1 MISIH
6 DFYELRFYLC
16 LSSLFVGAIIAS
28 QPVTMNIY
36 FNLLQGERE
45 CPYYMRNG
53 SCKYASNCRFNHPDP
68 TAAGGSD
75 PASAFGNGG
84 PASLQGAPQS
94 TVAPWSAPRSL
105 NETPLY
111 VPMMIPPSQG
121 VPSQNT
127 EWNGYQVHFHHFDIP
142 INSFQVLESKISFVC

>member
-1 MISIH
+1 
-6 DFYELRFYLC
+6 
-16 LSSLFVGAIIAS
+16 
-28 QPVTMNIY
+28 MNIY

-84 PASLQGAPQS
+84 PASLQGVPQS

-142 INSFQVLESKISFVC
+142 INSFQVLESKIFLYVNFFFSFPCSFSFISVSEN